1 MKQEWEF
8 LVAFEQKERLVFRN
22 SGFRLVSALP
32 LQRRCFQ
39 IFPSLL
45 EKKLSSSA
53 NVFQC
58 FASDLSHRENTV
70 VFKSTGTSQQLERCA
85 GSKYGQTDPGLLLSQ
100 HQLYLPPFDTPG
112 AAVAD
117 SIFMDLPQI
126 QEQTEFSIM

>member
-1 MKQEWEF
+1 MY
-8 LVAFEQKERLVFRN
+8 L
-22 SGFRLVSALP
+22 
-32 LQRRCFQ
+32 FQ
-39 IFPSLL
+39 Y
-45 EKKLSSSA
+45 
-53 NVFQC
+53 

-70 VFKSTGTSQQLERCA
+70 VFKSTGTNQQLQLCA

-100 HQLYLPPFDTPG
+100 QQLYLPPLGTPG